1 LSFLRKIDAGLLE
14 HILDFVG
21 NLVIVQVALVG
32 VSAIDYLHGGGDI
45 LDGFHLTLVV
55 DKVIDSGLE
64 VVTVARFVRQ
74 VCVPLGHDALARATE
89 VIQLFL
95 GLTRYAHSG
104 FLEHTF
110 DFVSDFAIVRVT
122 HGGLA
127 GHITHNLGQL
137 FHGLTAFLLHE
148 RFETFGVK
156 ISVALSHVVE
166 TLDEALGIG
175 LATFTLGVGIT
186 ELGRSPLYVFDFL
199 DRYGLKIVHV
209 GVGVFVH
216 TVALAGLGN
225 YQVKAVFVTANLLD
239 ESVSGVFNSGVLSQV
254 LIVHLAETHGFERR
268 SRLGVAVSQTIT
280 ERLVTFLV
288 LGANVY
294 ATTLQLSRGYLTHL
308 SVGRRVVGYLYE
320 GLF

>member
-1 LSFLRKIDAGLLE
+1 ML
-14 HILDFVG
+14 
-21 NLVIVQVALVG
+21 
-32 VSAIDYLHGGGDI
+32 
-45 LDGFHLTLVV
+45 
-55 DKVIDSGLE
+55 
-64 VVTVARFVRQ
+64 
-74 VCVPLGHDALARATE
+74 LGHFLQFRLHLIEAVFGLFGNVVIPRLDKILGERLDIAT
-89 VIQLFL
+89 LF
-95 GLTRYAHSG
+95 A
-104 FLEHTF
+104 
-110 DFVSDFAIVRVT
+110 
-122 HGGLA
+122 
-127 GHITHNLGQL
+127 
-137 FHGLTAFLLHE
+137 
-148 RFETFGVK
+148 
-156 ISVALSHVVE
+156 VV
-166 TLDEALGIG
+166 LGIG
-175 LATFTLGVGIT
+175 VAKL
-186 ELGRSPLYVFDFL
+186 RSSPGNVLDFL

-254 LIVHLAETHGFERR
+254 LIIHLAETHGFERR